1 MNAHGLFYFIFF
13 FVLLRVIV
21 VSSTIFCCGCLAV
34 NLFASW
40 FDPKVGT

>member
-1 MNAHGLFYFIFF
+1 MLTDFFILFFF

-21 VSSTIFCCGCLAV
+21 VSATNFYCGCLAV

-40 FDPKVGT
+40 FDPKVGI